1 MLICP
6 TCKTHFEG
14 EEHFC
19 PRDGSPLATPA
30 NDRTDAAGPDP
41 TSDRLLGRVLG
52 GRYRLL
58 ERLGQGGMGT
68 VYRATH
74 TLMDKPVA
82 LKILRAELATD
93 AEAVARFH
101 REARSASRLD
111 HD

>member
-1 MLICP
+1 M
-6 TCKTHFEG
+6 
-14 EEHFC
+14 
-19 PRDGSPLATPA
+19 
-30 NDRTDAAGPDP
+30 
-41 TSDRLLGRVLG
+41 LG

-111 HD
+111 HDHCIRVTDFGQSDDGLLFLVMELLDGTACRT